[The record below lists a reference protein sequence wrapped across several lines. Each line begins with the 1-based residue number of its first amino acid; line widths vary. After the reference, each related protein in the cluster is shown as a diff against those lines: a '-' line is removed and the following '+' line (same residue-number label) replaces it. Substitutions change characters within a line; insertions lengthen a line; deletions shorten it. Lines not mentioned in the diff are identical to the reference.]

1 MEQSPHKINA
11 IEKAL
16 AILASFAPYN
26 QEMGTVEISQKL
38 GFHKATVSR
47 ILLTLTKCAFLE
59 QDPQTKKFKLGA
71 SVMTLGL
78 AINHSLKTNLV
89 QMARPYID
97 ELRHTLKETIVLE
110 VLSGKSTFIAYVAE
124 GPQQVRIAGTVGDR
138 LPIHCAAGAKAILAF
153 SAREVRD
160 DLINQ
165 AMPRLTPNT
174 ITHPKEL
181 RRQLELFRNQGF
193 SFENEEIDIGM
204 SAVGAPVFDHEKRAV
219 AAVVVAGP
227 SQRITLDIDPPMA
240 IRLKETALEISKQ
253 LYYKPPRPEKL
264 IEERAE
270 VER

>member
-1 MEQSPHKINA
+1 MQQSPQKINS
-11 IEKAL
+11 IEKVL
-16 AILASFAPYN
+16 AVLSSFAPYN

-47 ILLTLTKCAFLE
+47 ILLTLTRCNFLE
-59 QDPQTKKFKLGA
+59 QDPQTRKFKLGA
-71 SVMTLGL
+71 SIMTLGL

-89 QMARPYID
+89 QVARPYID
-97 ELRHTLKETIVLE
+97 ELRDNLKETIVLE

-138 LPIHCAAGAKAILAF
+138 LPIHSAAGAKAILAF
-153 SAREVRD
+153 SAHEVRD

-165 AMPRLTPNT
+165 AMPCLTPNT

-181 RRQLELFRNQGF
+181 RRQLEFFRRQGF

-253 LYYKPPRPEKL
+253 LYYKSPRPEKL
-264 IEERAE
+264 IEQRAE
-270 VER
+270 MER